1 MSGNVDSQSIAC
13 VFDENP
19 QEISTV
25 FRFFS
30 MVKPLP
36 TFQRIYTLEKSCDS
50 LEKSGDSGFLN
61 RRQRSS
67 ACIRIIILV
76 QSGTI
81 WMHLDASGKSLRNV
95 DSGTATVNMF

>member
-50 LEKSGDSGFLN
+50 LEKSGKIWRFWILKPTSTF
-61 RRQRSS
+61 QRMYPDYYP
-67 ACIRIIILV
+67 
-76 QSGTI
+76 GTI
-81 WMHLDASGKSLRNV
+81 WMHLDASGCIRKKSKER
-95 DSGTATVNMF
+95 